1 MESKSFLGNIE
12 RATKVAQFAEVQK
25 CTSSKPA
32 FLGTVD
38 GVHLFKAEAVFA
50 VDTAFPT
57 KKGGVTTALLIV
69 PLDGAKS
76 LKWDDGSAELDAG
89 PLWVYKASR
98 MFRVLD
104 AAGDPVKKGR
114 QSTAKEVAEL
124 KSQLNAMMA
133 MLAKLQE

>member
-1 MESKSFLGNIE
+1 MESNFVGNQE
-12 RATKVAQFAEVQK
+12 RALAISKFAEVQK
-25 CTSSKPA
+25 CTAGKPV

-76 LKWDDGSAELDAG
+76 LKWGDGSAELDAG

-104 AAGDPVKKGR
+104 GAGDPVKKGR
-114 QSTAKEVAEL
+114 KSAATEVAEL
-124 KSQLNAMMA
+124 RKQLDAIMA
-133 MLAKLQE
+133 LLAKK